1 MEYQEFLF
9 NKLCCLMCNDFALL
23 AYDIQYPATKA
34 EYKLF
39 DLSEENKDES
49 KSEYECM
56 LDYLETRVDDI
67 NSRYK
72 GL

>member
-9 NKLCCLMCNDFALL
+9 NKLCCLMCNNFALL
-23 AYDIQYPATKA
+23 AYDLQFGATMK
-34 EYKLF
+34 EYQSF
-39 DLSEENKDES
+39 DFSEENKDES

-56 LDYLETRVDDI
+56 LGYLETRVDEI

-72 GL
+72 EF

>member
-1 MEYQEFLF
+1 MEYKEFLF

-23 AYDIQYPATKA
+23 AYDLQFLATKK
-34 EYKLF
+34 EYRLF

-56 LDYLETRVDDI
+56 LDYLEIRVDEI

-72 GL
+72 DF